1 MQTMQ
6 ATPEDEPRLA
16 AAGLAVTAVAA
27 VASGVAAVTLES
39 TLAAAALAQTLA
51 GCGVWV
57 ALLLLALK
65 RRQAAEES
73 LERRRL
79 ADLAQSG
86 RKALFSGDAVLRD
99 AELSLARYTGF
110 GQLVVAGLL
119 GALQIGCAVGIYAL
133 FPREQS
139 SSLGLAAVLA
149 GSAFL
154 LLLVARFGFAL
165 ERQGGQLGGV
175 GGRRASAAA
184 LSTFLAALGIAL
196 HHKLGITEFDLV
208 GLGLAGVEALLGLE
222 AWALILLEAYRPR
235 RTGETPRPPYD
246 SRLLGLLS
254 APSQIARSVA
264 RAVDYQFGFGL
275 SQTWA
280 YQFMQRWV
288 LPLIG
293 FTVASLWLLSCL
305 VLVEA
310 HQEALVWRLGRLRGE
325 ALPPGLHVKLPWP
338 LERAQA
344 VPARRLQVLT
354 VGAHAH
360 GDEDEADEHGHDD
373 HDEPED
379 DGHGHDHD
387 EPELDLS
394 QEIDP
399 TADVVVSWRDVHA
412 DDHRDLVLLARR
424 GDPDDDAVPA
434 NLLSVT
440 VQVYYLLADPVANA
454 RAAAD
459 ARATLQ
465 LIADREISFLFASSD
480 ADELLRSRVGPAQ
493 ELEQRLQAACDLHGL
508 GIKVHSVLLSEL
520 HPPVEVGAAYSART
534 RAVQE
539 AQAAVQSARSY
550 AQRVRTELASET
562 RRIELEAHSEAQARV
577 RAANAYAARFK
588 AQRALDRAA
597 PRVVRMFRLLDD
609 LVSGARDARKIVLG
623 REDLDVVT
631 DLDLEQRAAD
641 LGLSELAAGADDASQ
656 EEDR

>member
-27 VASGVAAVTLES
+27 VASGVAAVTLQS

-65 RRQAAEES
+65 RRQAAEEA

-79 ADLAQSG
+79 SDLAQSG

-139 SSLGLAAVLA
+139 SSLGLAAMLA

-222 AWALILLEAYRPR
+222 TWALILLEAYRPR

-293 FTVASLWLLSCL
+293 FTVVSLWLLSCL

-310 HQEALVWRLGRLRGE
+310 HQEALVWRLGKLRGE
-325 ALPPGLHVKLPWP
+325 ALSPGLHVKLPWP
-338 LERAQA
+338 LERAEA

-360 GDEDEADEHGHDD
+360 ADEDEADEHH
-373 HDEPED
+373 EEEAED
-379 DGHGHDHD
+379 DGHGHHHD
-387 EPELDLS
+387 EPEPEALP
-394 QEIDP
+394 EEVDP

-412 DDHRDLVLLARR
+412 DDYRDLVLLARR
-424 GDPDDDAVPA
+424 GDPEDDAVPA

-440 VQVYYLLADPVANA
+440 VQVYFLLSDPVANA

-480 ADELLRSRVGPAQ
+480 ADELLRSRVGPAA
-493 ELEQRLQAACDLHGL
+493 ELEQRLQAACDQHEL
-508 GIKVHSVLLSEL
+508 GIEIHSVLLSEL

-562 RRIELEAHSEAQARV
+562 RRIELEAHSKAQARV
-577 RAANAYAARFK
+577 RAANAYASRFK

-623 REDLDVVT
+623 RDDLDVVT

-641 LGLSELAAGADDASQ
+641 LGLSELAAGADDAAQ